1 MLWDVRSAK
10 GCLRTFDQH
19 NGDTSAGPKSG
30 RSYYSHYCDIM
41 VGRAFAHDPKGC
53 GFESWLV
60 RMCLCH
66 QSSMI
71 LYRQMGGDALR
82 LGR

>member
-30 RSYYSHYCDIM
+30 ISYIITGPPTHS
-41 VGRAFAHDPKGC
+41 VGGLD
-53 GFESWLV
+53 
-60 RMCLCH
+60 
-66 QSSMI
+66 
-71 LYRQMGGDALR
+71 
-82 LGR
+82 